1 MAVVKTSDDRIEMTQ
16 NQVYGTV
23 AAHQD
28 GDPVTAVDKNQ
39 VYEAAHQDGDPVT
52 SVDKIEMTQNQ
63 VYGTVAA
70 HQDGDPATAV
80 DKIEMTQNQVYG
92 TVAAHQDGDP
102 ATVVDKIEMTQNKV
116 YGTQNT
122 VAESAARNQPSYQNI
137 VSDMSYSL
145 DGVQENSQDQ
155 LHQEARQHGV
165 LMAVVETSDEK
176 IEMTQNQVYGVPLAS
191 AAGQDSITILME
203 ANVCYG
209 SHQEGSPQDE
219 GSPLDEKPPQDEGS
233 PQDDGNEYDYI
244 KTK

>member
-1 MAVVKTSDDRIEMTQ
+1 MTVVKTSDDRIEMTQ

-23 AAHQD
+23 ATHQD
-28 GDPVTAVDKNQ
+28 GDPVTAVDK
-39 VYEAAHQDGDPVT
+39 
-52 SVDKIEMTQNQ
+52 IEMTQNQ
-63 VYGTVAA
+63 VYGAAHQDGDPATAVDKIGMTQNQVCGTVAA

-92 TVAAHQDGDP
+92 AAHQDGDP
-102 ATVVDKIEMTQNKV
+102 ATAVDKIEMTHNQL

-137 VSDMSYSL
+137 VSDIMSYSL

-155 LHQEARQHGV
+155 LHQEACRHGV
-165 LMAVVETSDEK
+165 PMAVVETSDDM

-203 ANVCYG
+203 ANVCYR

-219 GSPLDEKPPQDEGS
+219 GSPLDEKPPQD
-233 PQDDGNEYDYI
+233 DGNEYDYI